1 MSKHIGIDG
10 IDFTQDAKYKFLIR
24 YESTKDRADTVKFV
38 DKITFT
44 GSAFNYLNEIYF
56 VNKSI
61 NKVCNVVMQGCCDY
75 DFELKI
81 DYRTVQ
87 LDGCYIHCTPI
98 SKVSDK
104 YDQLKKTIWFSNNF
118 HKDNQNFRVP
128 YCVGFGFMQ
137 IIIMFLYFAFLPII
151 AIIKALPDWLVDS
164 DDLGI
169 DELERRVH
177 GCGYYHVGYSLKEVL
192 EYQCY
197 KLNMG
202 FESSILQ
209 NGIYANTVF
218 VPCASGKGFGIN
230 QGGENF
236 DFANAPAFTILQ
248 LLEIFKPVFNA
259 RYWIEDNVLKFERKD
274 KYTDVQ
280 DYVIDVDVDEYK
292 GNLTFEFSKESG
304 YAYGR
309 YEYNVDA
316 IDQEGGDLAELYNDI
331 VEWNSP
337 PQEWQKGSLENVLK
351 DFSPTTY
358 MGAFG
363 SSDVLDT
370 MRSTLSGIYGIKAVQ
385 YMILPNGL
393 SGNMKLI
400 IADIDGSPLGKDL
413 IRSIWK
419 PVPGKDK
426 KLYDYPL
433 YFNENQYEPELYQNF
448 HFIDDPRTLVEVE
461 GGDIEFIPENF
472 CNFVEIID
480 KYGVRVGVKSMYGI
494 GLPEAIELDLEFG
507 TAKLIKPVWRCPLV
521 Q

>member
-128 YCVGFGFMQ
+128 YCSGFGAMNV
-137 IIIMFLYFAFLPII
+137 IIMLLYFVVKPILDL
-151 AIIKALPDWLVDS
+151 IKSLPDWLIGSFGVT
-164 DDLGI
+164 L
-169 DELERRVH
+169 DEFEKKVH
-177 GCGYYHVGYSLKEVL
+177 GCGYYHIGYSLKEVL
-192 EYQCY
+192 EYQCA

-209 NGIYANTVF
+209 NGVYSNTVF
-218 VPCASGKGFGIN
+218 IPCASGNGFKREEA
-230 QGGENF
+230 ENF
-236 DFANAPAFTILQ
+236 DFSNAPNLSVLQ
-248 LLEIFKPVFNA
+248 LLEIFRPVFNA

-274 KYTDVQ
+274 KYTDIQ
-280 DYVIDVDVDEYK
+280 DYVINVDVDEFK
-292 GNLTFEFSKESG
+292 GNLTFEFSKETG

-309 YEYNVDA
+309 FEYGIDA
-316 IDQEGGDLAELYNDI
+316 LDHEGGEMALFYNDI
-331 VEWNSP
+331 VEWNAP
-337 PQEWQKGSLENVLK
+337 PQEWQKGSLDNVLR
-351 DFSPTTY
+351 DFTPSSY
-358 MGAFG
+358 MQ
-363 SSDVLDT
+363 SSFSSSFVDGL
-370 MRSTLSGIYGIKAVQ
+370 RFELSGGALGGAYKDLVLSTGQSSGMKLMIADLEDSWQGKGWIKAQ
-385 YMILPNGL
+385 
-393 SGNMKLI
+393 SK
-400 IADIDGSPLGKDL
+400 
-413 IRSIWK
+413 SI
-419 PVPGKDK
+419 PGTK
-426 KLYDYPL
+426 KFRYNYSLF
-433 YFNENQYEPELYQNF
+433 FNENQYEPELYQNF
-448 HFIDDPRTLVEVE
+448 HFIDDPRTMVEVE

-480 KYGVRVGVKSMYGI
+480 KYGVRVGIKSMYGI

-507 TAKLIKPVWRCPLV
+507 TAKLIKPIWRCPLV